1 MKDIRNIVALT
12 ESGKVI
18 NGNVFTNETYFNLSC
33 RWVSFDGKDLYLYLD
48 DVINDCG
55 DIYYLLIEFDNK
67 KVMSMDVRG
76 MKWCGAYLMSS
87 NDTWLDFLKYI
98 RF

>member
-1 MKDIRNIVALT
+1 MKDIKNIVVLT
-12 ESGKVI
+12 ESGKVLTGDI
-18 NGNVFTNETYFNLSC
+18 FVNETYFNLSC
-33 RWVSFDGKDLYLYLD
+33 RWVSSNGEDCYLYLD

-55 DIYYLLIEFDNK
+55 DIYYLLIEFGDK
-67 KVMSMDVRG
+67 KVMSMDVRC

-87 NDTWLDFLKYI
+87 NEAWLDFLKYI